1 MNVFIRSSPLK
12 IYPSAYIRYYSSISL
27 RDYQQ
32 DAIKQVKYAIE
43 RGVRRPAFVLATGGG
58 KTMVFSHLIPDLPRI
73 TPSRGSKVLVLA
85 HKEELVKQAAA
96 TIQRVNPDLTVE
108 IDMRHLKP
116 SFQADVIVG
125 SVPTLVRMQRLQK
138 YNPDDFKAIILDE
151 CHHATASSWTKIL
164 KYFNADSPQLEIV
177 VVGCTATM
185 ERSDGAALG
194 NVFDEIVYERDLLS
208 MVENKELVDV
218 KFSSLKLDIDLKAL
232 PTKFNDYETTSLSNL
247 MNTEDTNIIVAS
259 SYKKLRKEYGFKAT
273 LMFCVDIDHCKTLC
287 GVLQSHGINAQYV
300 TGDTVKLERHGL
312 VEDFKQGKIDVL
324 CNVQVFTEGTD
335 IPNIDSL
342 FLVRPTK
349 SRPLLV
355 QMIGRGLRL
364 HEGKTHCHVVDIAG
378 TRGTGI
384 QSVPTLFSL
393 PSDYLIHGKTFR
405 DLEKEKE
412 EYLEEE
418 QNKEVERKL
427 EEQKLVERMKQV
439 ENKLALEFTT
449 VEGFMALEASSMNDY
464 RENRDVHKFLNK
476 DILKWL
482 RLEYDL
488 WANPI
493 DERFLLLQKFNSGEE
508 NFYKLYIT
516 KFTSLQHRLASNYQ
530 CGKIANKTELIA
542 SHNLET
548 VLAKAASLRSELKPP
563 FKVPD
568 GPITKKQVDY
578 IYKRFKVQ
586 VKKYYADTPELQQK
600 LMDELS
606 LLTKTQAGFI
616 IFALKYSTS
625 TLYNKWELQSM
636 LGITKQAQKAVKK
649 LMKLYKL
656 GLDFTATSILE

>member
-185 ERSDGAALG
+185 ERSDAAALG

>member
-185 ERSDGAALG
+185 ERSDAAALG

-493 DERFLLLQKFNSGEE
+493 DERFLLLQKFNSGEK